1 MSYDS
6 MYGGYSTH
14 PLPTRNSE
22 RAERNVPKYVKELA
36 EKIEKEEDKEPDYAF
51 PVAWSV
57 YCKYKKPDSPHCKKN
72 KSEYFPSRKA
82 SVQRIARRYMNQ

>member
-14 PLPTRNSE
+14 SLPTRNSE
-22 RAERNVPKYVKELA
+22 RSERNVPKYVQELA
-36 EKIEKEEDKEPDYAF
+36 KKIEKEDGKEPGYAY

-57 YCKYKKPDSPHCKKN
+57 YCKYKKPDSSHCKMDR
-72 KSEYFPSRKA
+72 SEYFPGRKA
-82 SVQRIARRYMNQ
+82 SVRRVALRYLRE

>member
-14 PLPTRNSE
+14 PLPTRNSDS
-22 RAERNVPKYVKELA
+22 AERNIPKYVKELA
-36 EKIEKEEDKEPDYAF
+36 EKIEKEDDKEPDYAF

-57 YCKYKKPDSPHCKKN
+57 YCKYIFFKIIFICLISYCNTTGFIPIIDIS
-72 KSEYFPSRKA
+72 
-82 SVQRIARRYMNQ
+82 